1 MAEEVSG
8 DAMPEEIL
16 NTIYTGEI
24 PQCVMENQLE
34 QREVSGTRRKMLV
47 VSNQRL
53 MYFEENATGLYDA
66 TTFAF
71 ARIDSVVFHA
81 GKKWAEFR
89 IADTEGMV
97 TKIGWLANE
106 EAEKILLTLQ
116 SAMNELGTA
125 AVPLDRKKSVFSGE
139 EWTLKKPVDYL
150 TKTIRSES
158 VPMSESYVA
167 PILPR
172 SGEAADPEPE
182 SVADEEAPF
191 FEETTEEEGCSAV
204 VVLDQESIRECLRA
218 LRLLY
223 EKGIIPEDQYRK
235 LRLPLLEQLDI

>member
-8 DAMPEEIL
+8 DTMPEDIL
-16 NTIYTGEI
+16 NIFYTGEI
-24 PQCVMENQLE
+24 PLCVMENLLE

-81 GKKWAEFR
+81 GKKCAEFR
-89 IADTEGMV
+89 IADTDGMA

-116 SAMNELGTA
+116 SSMNELGTA
-125 AVPLDRKKSVFSGE
+125 AVSLDRKKSVFSGE

-167 PILPR
+167 PILPK
-172 SGEAADPEPE
+172 SGDDADPEPE
-182 SVADEEAPF
+182 SVAEEEAPF
-191 FEETTEEEGCSAV
+191 FEETSEEVVLET

-218 LRLLY
+218 LRLLH
-223 EKGIIPEDQYRK
+223 EKQIIPEDLYRK
-235 LRLPLLEQLDI
+235 LRLPLLEKLDI

>member
-8 DAMPEEIL
+8 DTMPEDIL
-16 NTIYTGEI
+16 NIFYTGEI
-24 PQCVMENQLE
+24 PLCAKENLLE
-34 QREVSGTRRKMLV
+34 QREVPGTRRRMLV

-53 MYFEENATGLYDA
+53 MYFEENATGLYDE

-81 GKKWAEFR
+81 GKKCAEFR
-89 IADTEGMV
+89 ITDTDGVV
-97 TKIGWLANE
+97 TKVGWLANE
-106 EAEKILLTLQ
+106 EAEEILLTLQ

-125 AVPLDRKKSVFSGE
+125 AVSLDRKKSVFSGE

-167 PILPR
+167 PILPK
-172 SGEAADPEPE
+172 SVDDENPEPE
-182 SVADEEAPF
+182 SAAEEAPF
-191 FEETTEEEGCSAV
+191 FEDTPEEEMPETVA
-204 VVLDQESIRECLRA
+204 LDQESIRECLRA
-218 LRLLY
+218 LRLLH
-223 EKGIIPEDQYRK
+223 EKQIIPEDLYRK
-235 LRLPLLEQLDI
+235 LRLPLLEKLDI